1 MAATEVEAK
10 KTDTVA
16 VAMPKQV
23 TGGRTVD
30 GGSRIPAGPKKIGG
44 GKE

>member
-1 MAATEVEAK
+1 MEVEAK

-23 TGGRTVD
+23 TDGRTVD
-30 GGSRIPAGPKKIGG
+30 GGSRVPVGAKEIGG
-44 GKE
+44 GKK